1 MKNIKAYY
9 KWINFKTKIV
19 TIKLTKTIPNL
30 SAGADG
36 PLKHFKIW
44 LEFARVASFSELL
57 KNEKCHKKE
66 PAILACINL
75 KLQKIT

>member
-19 TIKLTKTIPNL
+19 TINL
-30 SAGADG
+30 QRQSQICLLVQIG